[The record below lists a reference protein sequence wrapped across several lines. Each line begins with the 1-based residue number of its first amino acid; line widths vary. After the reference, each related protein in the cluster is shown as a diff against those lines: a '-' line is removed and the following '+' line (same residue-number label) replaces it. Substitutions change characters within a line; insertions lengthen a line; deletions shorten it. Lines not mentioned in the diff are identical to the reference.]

1 MAAGTPSTRSPCP
14 ANAGTSDTG
23 TFAKRSFD
31 VSDRATV
38 GSCKPSVYIPNDSDR
53 RNVGATA
60 AHTTRVFNS
69 FEQGGANVVGVEDI
83 KQVANRGKWVD
94 LGEYAIDQGK
104 LSGKPHNCGKDWR
117 SRRRGRPHRGL
128 PEPRHLYGR
137 LTEVRRPRPG
147 NSTEGA
153 SHRSD
158 QSKTVT
164 PWETGW
170 RVPTFT
176 ALTGNSA

>member
-1 MAAGTPSTRSPCP
+1 MSGK
-14 ANAGTSDTG
+14 AGTSDSG
-23 TFAKRSFD
+23 SFAKWTFD
-31 VSDRATV
+31 VSDRVTV

-60 AHTTRVFNS
+60 GHYSIFNS

-104 LSGKPHNCGKDWR
+104 LSVKLRNRGEDWAEPTARAPTSRPPRAAPPARPSDR
-117 SRRRGRPHRGL
+117 SEAPPGRA
-128 PEPRHLYGR
+128 
-137 LTEVRRPRPG
+137 TRPG
-147 NSTEGA
+147 GA

-170 RVPTFT
+170 RVPTFI